1 MIKFSTDRPKLAITA
16 IVGTLM
22 MAVLTSGC
30 SPAEEESTE
39 SVSQGYDEAFV
50 GMCFNDASPEDTHI
64 DESSNAAITNL
75 ALESLSCQA
84 PHDNEVYYIYP
95 LPAEAETKLD
105 TEAFFEDMLDVCEDK
120 FETYIGKSYRE
131 SYYEM
136 SVLFP
141 TTESWK
147 LGHKQAIC
155 YAFHPEAK
163 KLDFE
168 LKGIDE

>member
-1 MIKFSTDRPKLAITA
+1 MIKLNTDQHKLSVIA

-22 MAVLTSGC
+22 LAALSSGC
-30 SPAEEESTE
+30 SPAEQKSTE

-64 DESSNAAITNL
+64 DEGSNAAITNL

-105 TEAFFEDMLDVCEDK
+105 TEAFFEDMLDICEDK
-120 FETYIGKSYRE
+120 FEDYIGSDYRE

-168 LKGIDE
+168 LKGIGE

>member
-1 MIKFSTDRPKLAITA
+1 MIKLNTDKHKLSVIA

-22 MAVLTSGC
+22 MATLSSGC
-30 SPAEEESTE
+30 SQAEEESSQ

-50 GMCFNDASPEDTHI
+50 GMCFNDAGPEDTHI

-75 ALESLSCQA
+75 ALEPLSCQT

-105 TEAFFEDMLDVCEDK
+105 TEAFFEDMLDICEDE
-120 FETYIGKSYRE
+120 FEDYIGSDYRE

-155 YAFHPEAK
+155 YAFHPAAK

-168 LKGIDE
+168 LKDIDK